1 MRAAG
6 NPCGPCMTAGSHL
19 TRHCATGIT
28 AHNVAPPQASTGI
41 GDAGPTMHSPLMYSR
56 RDIAVMGYAAGLL
69 TGLVVAF
76 AACSPPTTVL
86 DSDGRCIENCR

>member
-1 MRAAG
+1 
-6 NPCGPCMTAGSHL
+6 MTAGCRS

-28 AHNVAPPQASTGI
+28 AHSAGPQQASTGI
-41 GDAGPTMHSPLMYSR
+41 GDAGPNMHSPLMYSR

-86 DSDGRCIENCR
+86 HSDGRFMENCR

>member
-1 MRAAG
+1 MTVG
-6 NPCGPCMTAGSHL
+6 NRS

-28 AHNVAPPQASTGI
+28 ARTVAPQQASSGI
-41 GDAGPTMHSPLMYSR
+41 GDAGPNMRSPLMYSR

-86 DSDGRCIENCR
+86 DSDGRCVEHCR

>member
-1 MRAAG
+1 MR
-6 NPCGPCMTAGSHL
+6 
-19 TRHCATGIT
+19 
-28 AHNVAPPQASTGI
+28 
-41 GDAGPTMHSPLMYSR
+41 SPLMYSR

-86 DSDGRCIENCR
+86 DSDGRCVENCQ